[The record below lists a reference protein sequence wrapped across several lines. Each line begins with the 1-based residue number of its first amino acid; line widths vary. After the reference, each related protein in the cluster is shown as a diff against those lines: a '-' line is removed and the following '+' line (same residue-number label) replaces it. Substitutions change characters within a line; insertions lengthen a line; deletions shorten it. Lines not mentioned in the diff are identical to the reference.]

1 MWSLRAGSGQNVL
14 GAQCAC
20 LVGEGL
26 PALSGALVDGN
37 WDLVDVLAGRE
48 ERRAALGL
56 VGGEADGH
64 QVQPGSGQG
73 QAPAGGDVD
82 HGAGH
87 AGAVPAQD
95 HRGCGVPGVGV
106 HHVDE
111 LVQDGVVVDG
121 VDQEQPSRP
130 GVSAGLVGAGGRGVR
145 PGVPCPVH
153 GVHGIGQHLCDRVAG
168 GLRGIVGVDPVGVE
182 GGELAGDADA
192 GDVDA
197 GRPRVARDLGG
208 EVAGEVLPVGGVP
221 GDGHVQVL
229 DVEQPQLAV
238 VTQADGHQQ
247 GVGGGLVGDVGA
259 DKIQGGVPVQAP
271 VVAVRGATPRLAEVG
286 GGAQVE
292 DYGAVGELD
301 RGDHGQGLLRDGTL
315 GRKPAEGAVH
325 ELHGGRGARA
335 DGDHGLLDRSQQ
347 GLRPGHRVPGPA
359 VAELGAAP
367 AAQQEQHRPG
377 QEGSGPAQPGQDPP
391 GRRTALIVGVG
402 VGGRRPAGSRCRG
415 VGGCGRRRGGNRRRR
430 TRVCLRHRSG
440 VGRRVERRRGLR
452 DLARRVG
459 AAHRRS
465 GLRGRHRRQRQ
476 GPADVDLVRV
486 DQVDP
491 TRLPGAPGGLEDLRP
506 PVSVPELALRDRGEG
521 VPLPDRV
528 VPLRALPR

>member
-1 MWSLRAGSGQNVL
+1 MRE
-14 GAQCAC
+14 CAC

-73 QAPAGGDVD
+73 QAPVGGDVD

-87 AGAVPAQD
+87 TGAVPAQD

-106 HHVDE
+106 HHVHE
-111 LVQDGVVVDG
+111 LVHDGVVVDG

-130 GVSAGLVGAGGRGVR
+130 GIGAGLVGAGGRGVR
-145 PGVPCPVH
+145 TGVSCPVH

-247 GVGGGLVGDVGA
+247 RVGRGLVGDVGA
-259 DKIQGGVPVQAP
+259 DQIQGGVPVQAP
-271 VVAVRGATPRLAEVG
+271 VVAVRGATPRLAQVG

-301 RGDHGQGLLRDGTL
+301 RGDHGQGLLRVGTL
-315 GRKPAEGAVH
+315 GRKPAQGGVH

-377 QEGSGPAQPGQDPP
+377 QEDSGPAQPGQDPP
-391 GRRTALIVGVG
+391 GRR
-402 VGGRRPAGSRCRG
+402 RRLARRCRRRREAPG
-415 VGGCGRRRGGNRRRR
+415 WLEVAGRRRLRSALGGEPAAQDAGLSAAPVGCGSAGRAAA
-430 TRVCLRHRSG
+430 RVARPRPPCPGRGPAQWPSRPPPAAASG
-440 VGRRVERRRGLR
+440 SSR
-452 DLARRVG
+452 
-459 AAHRRS
+459 RRS
-465 GLRGRHRRQRQ
+465 GSGRPGTPRPAAGCSWRPRRSPATGQRPRACSWRPRRGSPPPGPCSAVARSPSLTRR
-476 GPADVDLVRV
+476 GPA
-486 DQVDP
+486 
-491 TRLPGAPGGLEDLRP
+491 
-506 PVSVPELALRDRGEG
+506 
-521 VPLPDRV
+521 
-528 VPLRALPR
+528 